1 MKKQSHGYNP
11 DRQDVAS
18 VTPFPGQSLEGSKPR
33 GLHDQNRSQPTH
45 LKKGAAESRTAK
57 PVEVPRR
64 EQPMT
69 STGSNSLQSERSQQ
83 GSSGLNETVQK
94 TSRRHIA

>member
-33 GLHDQNRSQPTH
+33 GLHDHNHSQPTH
-45 LKKGAAESRTAK
+45 LKKGAAESRTVK
-57 PVEVPRR
+57 PVDMPHGE
-64 EQPMT
+64 E
-69 STGSNSLQSERSQQ
+69 
-83 GSSGLNETVQK
+83 K
-94 TSRRHIA
+94 TSLAAESSKPANTSPGVPAQTTPGTTRRRIA